1 MGLFRKKK
9 QKPAQQPSGSL
20 QSLEYWRGLPKNPV
34 GTYRWPTGPE
44 RAIYDYDGACLAGLK
59 AGDTFIV
66 NPIPADVTLKSVYNG
81 NVSSTQFIDGLAYVY
96 DGRVFGLSNACAHEI
111 AGMLRT
117 GYIVEVEA
125 RIAGF
130 DNQLGYPK
138 VVGLFGKP
146 TLK

>member
-1 MGLFRKKK
+1 MGLFGKKK
-9 QKPAQQPSGSL
+9 QKAAKQPAGSL
-20 QSLEYWRGLPKNPV
+20 QSLEYWKGLPKQPV

-66 NPIPADVTLKSVYNG
+66 NPIPADVKIKSVYNG
-81 NVSSTQFIDGLAYVY
+81 SVASTSFGGGLGYVY
-96 DGRVFGLSNACAHEI
+96 NNQLFGMGSTYEKEI
-111 AGMLRT
+111 SELLRK

-125 RIAGF
+125 RIVGF
-130 DNQLGYPK
+130 DDQLGFPK

-146 TLK
+146 ER